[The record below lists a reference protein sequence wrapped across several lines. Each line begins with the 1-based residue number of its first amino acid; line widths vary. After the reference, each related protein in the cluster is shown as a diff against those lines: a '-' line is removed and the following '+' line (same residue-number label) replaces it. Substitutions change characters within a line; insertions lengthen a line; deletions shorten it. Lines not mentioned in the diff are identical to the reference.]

1 MGKTR
6 HEMLTQ
12 MPAPELLEW
21 MAYASIEPI
30 GETRMDMRFAVLA
43 CTIANLIKSAAGDKG
58 KPSKPED
65 FMFTFDPP
73 KQQSPQDMKAM
84 LGIRGK

>member
-1 MGKTR
+1 MTVR
-6 HEMLTQ
+6 EMLGRIDSR
-12 MPAPELLEW
+12 ELSEW

-30 GETRMDMRFAVLA
+30 GEKRMDMRFAVLN
-43 CTIANLIKSAAGDKG
+43 CTIVNLIKSAVGDKG
-58 KPSKPED
+58 KSAEPED

-73 KQQSPQDMKAM
+73 KQQTPEQMKAM